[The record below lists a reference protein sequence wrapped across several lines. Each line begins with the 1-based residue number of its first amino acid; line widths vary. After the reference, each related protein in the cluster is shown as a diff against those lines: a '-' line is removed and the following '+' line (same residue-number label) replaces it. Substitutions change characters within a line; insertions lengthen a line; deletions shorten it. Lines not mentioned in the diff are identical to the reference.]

1 MTPFLALVATGYAV
15 FMIALGAAWV
25 RDCLHEAQLTNKASR

>member
-15 FMIALGAAWV
+15 FMIGLGAAWV
-25 RDCLHEAQLTNKASR
+25 RDCVHEAQLKKQASR

>member
-1 MTPFLALVATGYAV
+1 MTPFLALVVAGYAV

-25 RDCLHEAQLTNKASR
+25 RDCLYEAQLKKQTSR

>member
-1 MTPFLALVATGYAV
+1 MTPFLAFVVAGYAV

-25 RDCLHEAQLTNKASR
+25 RDCLYEGQLKKQASR